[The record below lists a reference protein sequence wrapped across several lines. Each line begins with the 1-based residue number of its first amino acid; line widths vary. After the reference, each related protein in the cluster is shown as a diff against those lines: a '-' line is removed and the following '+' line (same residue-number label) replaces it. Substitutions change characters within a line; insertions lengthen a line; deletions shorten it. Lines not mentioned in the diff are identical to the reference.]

1 MPLSPTEK
9 VELAAIPFAA
19 IGAGL
24 AAPAAGIPVEVG
36 ILVSGG
42 ALVLLVQGGIRDV
55 WLLLRAR
62 RRKAEPVRIAACMCL
77 ESAVGL
83 TVLLAGAALVGFGFA
98 DPVVL
103 RPVSAGLAVG
113 GVLATGFAL
122 KDFVFEWSPWRIRRE
137 KNHLQIVV
145 RFRTK

>member
-1 MPLSPTEK
+1 MPLSPAEK
-9 VELAAIPFAA
+9 VELAAIPCAA

-24 AAPAAGIPVEVG
+24 AVPAAGFPVEVG

-42 ALVLLVQGGIRDV
+42 ALVLLVQGGMRDV

-62 RRKAEPVRIAACMCL
+62 RRKTPPARIAACMCV

-83 TVLLAGAALVGFGFA
+83 TVLLAGVALVGFGLTN
-98 DPVVL
+98 PVVL
-103 RPVSAGLAVG
+103 RPVPVALGAG
-113 GVLATGFAL
+113 GVLAIGFAL

-137 KNHLQIVV
+137 KNHAQIVV
-145 RFRTK
+145 RFRAK